1 MVRFHDSTVPFS
13 HTDTLSQALSWA
25 VGRDKDAMNGGMI
38 ILTNLSGTLQVW
50 QDKQSLGQI
59 YMGAFEDRVS
69 D

>member
-1 MVRFHDSTVPFS
+1 
-13 HTDTLSQALSWA
+13 
-25 VGRDKDAMNGGMI
+25 MNGGMI
-38 ILTNLSGTLQVW
+38 ILINLSGTLQVW